1 MSVFEFIEAH
11 RGEFYLQVMCR
22 MLGVTRAGY
31 FSWRGRPI
39 SKRKTADDRLGE
51 EIKEIHGQSKGRYGV
66 PRIHAELKARGFV
79 CSRRRVSRL
88 MRELG
93 LRGKSRRKYKVTTK
107 AVPGRQPVPD
117 LVSRKFRV
125 DQPNTVWAG
134 DISYLPTKEGWLY
147 LAVMMDLHSRRV
159 VGWAMGER
167 LTTNLPLAALQMGVD
182 RRQPPPGLIH
192 HSDRGS
198 QYSSHLYQQTLAKQE
213 ILGSMGRKGDC
224 FDNAVVESFFSTLKR
239 ELLLGQVFESRQEAR
254 TQVFEFIEIFY
265 NRQRRHL
272 TLGFLSPLEFEQIK
286 HGVAA

>member
-1 MSVFEFIEAH
+1 MFEFIEAH
-11 RGEFYLQVMCR
+11 RGEFYLDVMCR

-39 SKRKTADDRLGE
+39 SKRKTVDEQLGE
-51 EIKEIHGQSKGRYGV
+51 EIEAIHGQSKGRYGV
-66 PRIHAELKARGFV
+66 PRIHAELKARGFL
-79 CSRRRVSRL
+79 CSRRRVARL

-107 AVPGRQPVPD
+107 AAPGRQPVPD
-117 LVSRKFRV
+117 LVGRRFQVQK
-125 DQPNTVWAG
+125 PNTVWAG

-167 LTTNLPLAALQMGVD
+167 FTTDLTLAALQMGVD

-198 QYSSHLYQQTLAKQE
+198 QYSSHLYQQTLAEQN
-213 ILGSMGRKGDC
+213 IRGSMGRKGDC

-254 TQVFEFIEIFY
+254 TQVFEFIEVFY
-265 NRQRRHL
+265 NRQRRHS
-272 TLGFLSPLEFEQIK
+272 TLGYRSPLEFEQINQ
-286 HGVAA
+286 GVAA

>member
-1 MSVFEFIEAH
+1 
-11 RGEFYLQVMCR
+11 

-125 DQPNTVWAG
+125 DKPNTVWAG

-167 LTTNLPLAALQMGVD
+167 LTTDLPLAALQMGVD
-182 RRQPPPGLIH
+182 RR
-192 HSDRGS
+192 
-198 QYSSHLYQQTLAKQE
+198 
-213 ILGSMGRKGDC
+213 
-224 FDNAVVESFFSTLKR
+224 V
-239 ELLLGQVFESRQEAR
+239 
-254 TQVFEFIEIFY
+254 
-265 NRQRRHL
+265 
-272 TLGFLSPLEFEQIK
+272 LS
-286 HGVAA
+286 G